1 MEFTVTGAGQLEAVD
16 NGDPA
21 DVSPV
26 QANRRKAFGGR
37 ALVIVRPGRER
48 GAVILRA
55 GSEGLT
61 GAETRV
67 AVE

>member
-1 MEFTVTGAGQLEAVD
+1 MTGAGRLETVD

-37 ALVIVRPGRER
+37 ALVIVRAGRER

-55 GSEGLT
+55 GSEGLK

-67 AVE
+67 TVD